1 LDEGLKAE
9 THCHT
14 TSSDG
19 RHPPDQ
25 VVLEANKKGLDFLA
39 VTDHNTFRGAVLAQR
54 AVKLRGLEKPVVI
67 PGNEVRTTKGDV
79 LVLCE
84 KPLSKI
90 KKDPWDLRDL
100 ADENNCVMIAAHPYS
115 IIEPAVGDFIREA
128 PELFDAIEVWNAT
141 NLPFL
146 NSKAARV
153 ARELGKPGTAGSDA
167 HVKEEIGSAYTLVY
181 TDEGSVES
189 FLEAVR
195 KGDIRPVKGLP
206 SLTAVLAHLA
216 WGVKRRI

>member
-1 LDEGLKAE
+1 MDEGLKAE

-90 KKDPWDLRDL
+90 KKNPWDLRDL

>member
-1 LDEGLKAE
+1 MDEGLKAE

-181 TDEGSVES
+181 TDESSVES